1 MFKRKLSVLQY
12 PWQGS
17 VNLDNDKEFRRLVS
31 WLENQKI
38 CLYKMQNRGDLAN
51 IASPNWETAFQKY
64 LVDLKCPQ
72 GVSDNRAA
80 TVDWLLSH
88 AVHLVYQDYK
98 KDPAKILQLAKDMT
112 SCVGSNAES
121 ADNPLYHLDY
131 STPEFRGYVEKLAD
145 ILGIVNH
152 PNPAVTLKAV
162 SILVQ
167 ERLSKKSDSP
177 KAEQK
182 WTDEKVDL
190 DSINAGFDTKDIVL
204 NKAGRIL
211 RLLHVRELR
220 QLQTQINGAIVAIQ
234 GVTADPKTDQ
244 GLGKVGF

>member
-1 MFKRKLSVLQY
+1 MFKRKLTVLQY
-12 PWQGS
+12 PWQGK
-17 VNLDNDKEFRRLVS
+17 VNVEDDMEFRRLVS

-38 CLYKMQNRGDLAN
+38 CLYKTQNRRDLGD
-51 IASPNWETAFQKY
+51 IASPNWDAVFQQY

-72 GVSDNRAA
+72 GVSENRAA
-80 TVDWLLSH
+80 TIDWLLSH
-88 AVHLVYQDYK
+88 AVHLIYRDFK
-98 KDPAKILQLAKDMT
+98 KDPAKILQLAKDMN
-112 SCVGSNAES
+112 SCVRANAES
-121 ADNPLYHLDY
+121 ADNPLYHLNY

-167 ERLSKKSDSP
+167 ERLGKKSDVS
-177 KAEQK
+177 KAEEK
-182 WTDEKVDL
+182 RSEEKVDL
-190 DSINAGFDTKDIVL
+190 DSVHLGFDTKDIVL